1 MQKDGSSSNSGD
13 DQDDEKYCDTQMPIG
28 WQFTYLNELYGD
40 MKVNRMETR
49 KGKIKKFVKK

>member
-1 MQKDGSSSNSGD
+1 
-13 DQDDEKYCDTQMPIG
+13 MPVG
-28 WQFTYLNELYGD
+28 WQFTYLNELYSD